1 MSVNLFKKTDNSLT
15 KVAGNVKDNIN
26 IIPNTADINLNNY
39 TKEGTYKLNFDPSTG
54 FAYTYSNG
62 PSSTLPAGGFSL
74 TILEYGNQWKSQIFT
89 EYGAIVQ
96 QYVRNFY
103 YNSDSQS
110 VVWTDWTPIFFRYST
125 TETFTGKYWIDGKQI
140 YSKVINIQAQAIG
153 TAVEIDLSDLNIST
167 PISMKGMCKVSNTDD
182 NYYIPVLNSDE
193 KDIELNIY
201 FGIQNN
207 KLRILTGAKRTI
219 FDGSFVILE
228 YTKV

>member
-1 MSVNLFKKTDNSLT
+1 MSVNIFKKNDNSLT

-62 PSSTLPAGGFSL
+62 PSSILSPGGFSL
-74 TILEYGNQWKSQIFT
+74 TVLEYGNQWKSQIFT
-89 EYGAIVQ
+89 EYGAVVQ

-103 YNSDSQS
+103 YHDSTIS
-110 VVWTDWTPIFFRYST
+110 WTDWAPIFFRYST
-125 TETFTGKYWIDGKQI
+125 TETFTGKYWVDGKQI
-140 YSKVINIQAQAIG
+140 YSKVINVPAQEAGIL
-153 TAVEIDLSDLNIST
+153 VETDLTSLNISI
-167 PISMKGMCKVSNTDD
+167 PISIKGMMVFNS
-182 NYYIPVLNSDE
+182 NYYAPFLSSDQEDTTLNVYISV
-193 KDIELNIY
+193 KD
-201 FGIQNN
+201 N
-207 KLRILTGAKRTI
+207 KLQVMTGTKRKI